1 MKSIFIHF
9 KQGLIALILLTSCD
23 NFLDLDTPNTQLVSA
38 EVFED
43 KKTTDAAL
51 LNIYA
56 SLRDNGLFTGNNS
69 GMTYLLGLYTDELDL
84 YSINLLGQKEFYE
97 HTLSTRN
104 ELVLTSWN
112 TSYNQIYRLNALIE
126 GVEKSTLLENQYKQT
141 VLAEAYTMRG
151 MLHMYLTQLFGEI
164 PYITTTDYLQNK
176 LVHKTPEKEIYER
189 IEQDY
194 LVAEELFLKGTKNT
208 SKTRLNLT
216 SLKTLKAKYYA
227 QTKQWEKA
235 KQHANDVIQTAGVTL
250 EQDLNK
256 EFLKIS
262 SSVIWHFS
270 PHLATGNS
278 LEADVFMLN
287 ALPPAF
293 VSLKP
298 TFVNSF
304 EKGDQRKEIWI
315 KKLNNN
321 QGTWYQ
327 PYKYKAPNASST
339 VNVENSVVL
348 RLAELYLIRAEANF
362 QLSNFREAEKDLNL
376 IRKRAN
382 LPMLSNLSQ
391 HELEQA
397 ILDEYKHE
405 LFTEYGHR
413 FFDLKRWN
421 RLNELQNSIPTWK
434 PFMEKLPLPEKEI
447 LLNNNLKPQNDGY

>member
-1 MKSIFIHF
+1 MKSIFIHL
-9 KQGLIALILLTSCD
+9 KQGLIALILLTSCE

-104 ELVLTSWN
+104 ELVLTTWN

-176 LVHKTPEKEIYER
+176 IVHKTPEKEIYER

-194 LVAEELFLKGTKNT
+194 LTAEELFLKGTKNT

-216 SLKTLKAKYYA
+216 SLKTLKAKKNMMYFDMLLMAVRPDYQNKGINAIFFHNTSKYFKQYGVKYA
-227 QTKQWEKA
+227 ETTSILETNNKSQANFEEYEKI
-235 KQHANDVIQTAGVTL
+235 QHKRRRAY
-250 EQDLNK
+250 
-256 EFLKIS
+256 
-262 SSVIWHFS
+262 
-270 PHLATGNS
+270 
-278 LEADVFMLN
+278 
-287 ALPPAF
+287 
-293 VSLKP
+293 LKP
-298 TFVNSF
+298 
-304 EKGDQRKEIWI
+304 I
-315 KKLNNN
+315 
-321 QGTWYQ
+321 
-327 PYKYKAPNASST
+327 A
-339 VNVENSVVL
+339 
-348 RLAELYLIRAEANF
+348 
-362 QLSNFREAEKDLNL
+362 
-376 IRKRAN
+376 
-382 LPMLSNLSQ
+382 
-391 HELEQA
+391 
-397 ILDEYKHE
+397 
-405 LFTEYGHR
+405 
-413 FFDLKRWN
+413 
-421 RLNELQNSIPTWK
+421 
-434 PFMEKLPLPEKEI
+434 
-447 LLNNNLKPQNDGY
+447 

>member
-23 NFLDLDTPNTQLVSA
+23 NFLDLDTPNTQLVST

-56 SLRDNGLFTGNNS
+56 SLRDSGLLTGNNS

-84 YSINLLGQKEFYE
+84 YSINLLGQKEFYG

-216 SLKTLKAKYYA
+216 SLKTLIAKYYA

-250 EQDLNK
+250 EQDLSK
-256 EFLKIS
+256 EFLKESKSIL
-262 SSVIWHFS
+262 WHFS

-339 VNVENSVVL
+339 VNVENSVVH

-362 QLSNFREAEKDLNL
+362 QLSNFRETENDLNL

-391 HELEQA
+391 HDLEQA